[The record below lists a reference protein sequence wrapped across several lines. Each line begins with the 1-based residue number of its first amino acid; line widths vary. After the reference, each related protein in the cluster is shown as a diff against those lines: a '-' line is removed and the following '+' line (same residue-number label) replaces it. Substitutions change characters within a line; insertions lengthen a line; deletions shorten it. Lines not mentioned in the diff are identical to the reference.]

1 MITKL
6 GTRARAAPAQP
17 APEPVARLCYPTDKI
32 KVAAFPIARS
42 YAELSK
48 EAAAD
53 NPYWV
58 EGEPLYT
65 IPSAQPAPKPPT
77 DEELRSIF
85 IKVCADLKANQYPE
99 SYGITSLQIARGVA
113 RAVWAL
119 AVGQAKPAPEPPTE
133 GDAHELWALAQ
144 LLPGEGIEDG
154 VDRIVTFL
162 ARWGQGNG

>member
-77 DEELRSIF
+77 
-85 IKVCADLKANQYPE
+85 
-99 SYGITSLQIARGVA
+99 
-113 RAVWAL
+113 
-119 AVGQAKPAPEPPTE
+119 E